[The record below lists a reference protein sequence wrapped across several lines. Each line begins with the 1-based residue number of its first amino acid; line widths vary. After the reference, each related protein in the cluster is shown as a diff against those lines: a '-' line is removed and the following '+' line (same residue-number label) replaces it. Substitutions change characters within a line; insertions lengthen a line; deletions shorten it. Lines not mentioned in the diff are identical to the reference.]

1 MLAAPNILCLFS
13 LKNDSAGRIR
23 TLGKRSLMVETRII
37 EKGMRKPAH
46 KTPNYLKQLTELRK
60 GKQVNL
66 KLENLKTDTTLTEEN
81 VAA

>member
-1 MLAAPNILCLFS
+1 
-13 LKNDSAGRIR
+13 
-23 TLGKRSLMVETRII
+23 
-37 EKGMRKPAH
+37 MRKPAH
-46 KTPNYLKQLTELRK
+46 KTPDDLKQLTELRK